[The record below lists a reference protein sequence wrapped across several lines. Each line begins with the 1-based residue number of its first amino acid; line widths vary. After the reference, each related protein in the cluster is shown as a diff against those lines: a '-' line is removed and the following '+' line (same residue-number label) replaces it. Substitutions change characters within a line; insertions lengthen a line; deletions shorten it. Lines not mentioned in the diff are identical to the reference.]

1 MKGGKNMV
9 FKIGDTEKL
18 RIKYL
23 TCKEIK
29 LLNILRTPIHH

>member
-1 MKGGKNMV
+1 MV

-23 TCKEIK
+23 TGEEIK
-29 LLNILRTPIHH
+29 LLNILRNPIHH